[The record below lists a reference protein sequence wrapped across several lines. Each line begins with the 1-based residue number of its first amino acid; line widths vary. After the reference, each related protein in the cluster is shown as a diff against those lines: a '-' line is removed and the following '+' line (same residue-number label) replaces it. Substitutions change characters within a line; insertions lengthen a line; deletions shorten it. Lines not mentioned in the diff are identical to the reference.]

1 MAIPN
6 FPWPRLESSTI
17 IVQFFGKSY
26 FILDPNSLI
35 YIPYPRVNCLK
46 TIPFTAAHYN
56 LCKAHSEVE
65 REVDFSPVF
74 PNLPDASQKSI
85 SKTWFSV
92 SHDVSKIS
100 CCQYSSQSADIAIS
114 FLVTMYVYHDYQ
126 FPPNNVIIKE
136 KG

>member
-17 IVQFFGKSY
+17 IVQFSGKSY

-46 TIPFTAAHYN
+46 TIPFTAAHTY
-56 LCKAHSEVE
+56 KAHSEVE
-65 REVDFSPVF
+65 RERDFSPVF

-85 SKTWFSV
+85 ITVLKQAKPGSLYLVMSV
-92 SHDVSKIS
+92 KLVVVSTVHHQLI
-100 CCQYSSQSADIAIS
+100 
-114 FLVTMYVYHDYQ
+114 
-126 FPPNNVIIKE
+126 
-136 KG
+136 